1 MHIYPN
7 IFLRQLLVPL
17 VILPSYHVPQNLR
30 DLFAK
35 YVFSKFTTSYATSC
49 FTTKSEILSKNFRIY
64 SNLEQKIEIYTN
76 VPPPKYIFHYHI
88 FLYLMA
94 HHLTLKL
101 DGNML
106 LLGFNTR
113 SGWRS
118 GMLLI
123 HHHIFVIVS
132 PTHIFSFL
140 AKSLFP
146 ISQFPSHSPKT

>member
-88 FLYLMA
+88 FLYLMT

-101 DGNML
+101 DGNMR

-113 SGWRS
+113 SGWRL

-123 HHHIFVIVS
+123 H
-132 PTHIFSFL
+132 
-140 AKSLFP
+140 P
-146 ISQFPSHSPKT
+146 ITSSELSHQHTYFRF